1 MPIPFVSPETLTP
14 EQKPVYDR
22 ILGGRGYVAG
32 PFLAVLHAPE
42 LAERWQA
49 LGEVL
54 RYRTSLG
61 PLLTELAVLVV
72 ARWWNSPVEWYIH
85 VREARKAGLA
95 EPVIEAIAHAR
106 APHVTDEG
114 QRLVYEYSRA
124 LLSGAKVE
132 PGLYEPTLAT
142 LGTVGIVELTTLVG
156 YFVMVAMT
164 LTAHRIPLPPGGEA
178 DLPELPGLLTPLPAA
193 L

>member
-1 MPIPFVSPETLTP
+1 MPIPFVTPDTLTP

-22 ILGGRGYVAG
+22 ILGGRGIVAG

-72 ARWWNSPVEWYIH
+72 ARWWNSPVEWHIH
-85 VREARKAGLA
+85 VREARKAGLP
-95 EPVIEAIAHAR
+95 EPVITAIAVAQAPKFEDR
-106 APHVTDEG
+106 A

-124 LLSGAKVE
+124 LLAGAKVE
-132 PGLYEPTLAT
+132 PALYDETFAA

-164 LTAHRIPLPPGGEA
+164 LAAHQIPLPPGGA
-178 DLPELPGLLTPLPAA
+178 VDLPEMPGLLTPLPPAV
-193 L
+193 